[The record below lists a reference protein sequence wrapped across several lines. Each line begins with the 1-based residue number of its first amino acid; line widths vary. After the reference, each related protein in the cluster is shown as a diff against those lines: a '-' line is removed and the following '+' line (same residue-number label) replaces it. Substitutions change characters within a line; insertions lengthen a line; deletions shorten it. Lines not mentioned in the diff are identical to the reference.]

1 MLADVE
7 DRAMRVIG
15 QRQADRAVI
24 ALSIAGIL
32 AAASLASGVAIGHFP
47 SLPEVETPPPV
58 NRVDDLRARLAAVDA
73 ALARKDVSRAIYL
86 WRDAH
91 GIALG
96 LRRWD
101 AMAAVGD
108 VAMRIDAATSPL
120 GRPTGFRA
128 EARQAYLRAL
138 LDAHAA
144 GELEAIDLIADAFTG
159 LGDAKMAAQAR
170 ALRSA
175 HARN

>member
-1 MLADVE
+1 
-7 DRAMRVIG
+7 MRVIG
-15 QRQADRAVI
+15 QRQAERAVI
-24 ALSIAGIL
+24 ALSIAGIV
-32 AAASLASGVAIGHFP
+32 AAASIGSGLAIGHVP
-47 SLPEVETPPPV
+47 SLPEIETPAPV
-58 NRVDDLRARLAAVDA
+58 HRVDDLQARLAAVDA

-108 VAMRIDAATSPL
+108 LAMRIDAATSPL

-138 LDAHAA
+138 YEARAA
-144 GELEAIDLIADAFTG
+144 GEREAIDLIADAFAAM
-159 LGDAKMAAQAR
+159 GDAKMAAQAR
-170 ALRSA
+170 ALR
-175 HARN
+175 

>member
-1 MLADVE
+1 
-7 DRAMRVIG
+7 MRVIG
-15 QRQADRAVI
+15 QGQAERAIV
-24 ALSIAGIL
+24 ALSIAGL
-32 AAASLASGVAIGHFP
+32 VAAASIGSGLAVSHLP
-47 SLPEVETPPPV
+47 SLPEIETPPPV
-58 NRVDDLRARLAAVDA
+58 HRVDDLQARLAAVDA
-73 ALARKDVSRAIYL
+73 ALAQNDVSRAIYL

-108 VAMRIDAATSPL
+108 LAMRIDAATSPL

-138 LDAHAA
+138 YDARAA
-144 GELEAIDLIADAFTG
+144 GEREAIDLIADAFAAM
-159 LGDAKMAAQAR
+159 GDAKMAAHAR
-170 ALRSA
+170 ALR
-175 HARN
+175 

>member
-1 MLADVE
+1 
-7 DRAMRVIG
+7 MRVIG
-15 QRQADRAVI
+15 QRQAGRAVI
-24 ALSIAGIL
+24 ALSIAGIV
-32 AAASLASGVAIGHFP
+32 AAASIGSGLAIGHAP
-47 SLPEVETPPPV
+47 SPEIETPAPV
-58 NRVDDLRARLAAVDA
+58 HRVDDLQARLAAVDA

-91 GIALG
+91 GLALG

-101 AMAAVGD
+101 AMTVVGD

-138 LDAHAA
+138 YDAHAA
-144 GELEAIDLIADAFTG
+144 DEHEAIDLIADAFAAM
-159 LGDAKMAAQAR
+159 GDEKTAAHAR
-170 ALRSA
+170 ALR
-175 HARN
+175 